1 MAQVRFDEVNFSGNN
16 SGNNFQVK
24 FFSLKNDGDE
34 AIVRIMH
41 DSIND
46 FDILT
51 THQISE
57 DGKYRGRVSCLRT
70 PREDISKCPLCA
82 ANAPVQQRMYIHLI
96 QYVQDETGKIVPQAA
111 VWERSVSYANQIKS
125 YIDSYGP
132 MSDVICKIVRHGRPG
147 DQQTR
152 YDIIPNLNKQVYRD
166 DIYVKDMSLFGDYSA
181 LGNAVQERT
190 FDELS
195 TYVKTGHMPQRQAPV
210 QNTIPTSTPTPS
222 APYVNPNIQTPT
234 AGNPVYATPS
244 NGVPYAPYTAPA
256 SNNYTYNNSPQTP
269 GVTIQETALPRPNR
283 TY

>member
-1 MAQVRFDEVNFSGNN
+1 MAQVRFDEVNFGGNN
-16 SGNNFQVK
+16 VGGKYQVK

-41 DSIND
+41 DSVND

-51 THQISE
+51 THQVSE

-70 PREDISKCPLCA
+70 PREDLSKCPLCA
-82 ANAPVQQRMYIHLI
+82 ANVPVQQRMYIHLI
-96 QYVQDETGKIVPQAA
+96 QYVQDESGNIVPQAA
-111 VWERSVSYANQIKS
+111 IWERSVSYANQIKS

-166 DIYVKDMSLFGDYSA
+166 DIYVKDASLFGDYSA

-190 FDELS
+190 FEDLS
-195 TYVKTGHMPQRQAPV
+195 TYVQTGHMPQRQAPV
-210 QNTIPTSTPTPS
+210 QNTIPTPQKPVPS
-222 APYVNPNIQTPT
+222 APYVNSNPTPQVYTNSAPKQNPGVYQPYNYNSTVNNYNNNTPT
-234 AGNPVYATPS
+234 G
-244 NGVPYAPYTAPA
+244 
-256 SNNYTYNNSPQTP
+256 
-269 GVTIQETALPRPNR
+269 GVTIQESILPRPDR